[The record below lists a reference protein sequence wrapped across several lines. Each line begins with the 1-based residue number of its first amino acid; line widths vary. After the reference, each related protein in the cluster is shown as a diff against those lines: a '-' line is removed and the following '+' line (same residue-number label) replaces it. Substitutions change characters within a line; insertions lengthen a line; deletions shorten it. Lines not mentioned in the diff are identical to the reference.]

1 MYFTELLNTKVNV
14 ENMNM
19 FRYTF
24 YRQELSDIH
33 SSLHLSFICAS
44 AKIEFKICFL
54 TFLFIL
60 LGKLGQIGDY
70 KYPTITL

>member
-19 FRYTF
+19 FRYIF

-33 SSLHLSFICAS
+33 NALHLSFICAGV
-44 AKIEFKICFL
+44 KIEFKICFL

-60 LGKLGQIGDY
+60 VR
-70 KYPTITL
+70 